1 MAEKNYTC
9 ANCNGAITPR
19 INKTTGLPSKA
30 KRKFCSSVCASR
42 YHENINPRRCR
53 PSGSRKPRPV
63 ICGHCKETV
72 MRHVRGSRDAGKYCS
87 RDCSFAALAHM
98 RRERE
103 ALLRIGRNARR
114 HTREAGRAQRVD
126 EIAKAKADAIAVK
139 LIRACL
145 DCGSTFQQR
154 THMGTPEKRCQRCE
168 SIVLKAARKTEKLS
182 RKAKRRG
189 AVSES
194 INPIKVFERD
204 KWKCHLCG
212 VKTLKSKRGTYDDRA
227 PELEHIVA
235 LADGGSHT
243 WGNVACSCRKCN
255 GTKGARSL
263 GQLGLGIAA

>member
-1 MAEKNYTC
+1 MAENNYTC
-9 ANCNGAITPR
+9 AHCGGMITPR
-19 INKTTGLPSKA
+19 INKTTGLLSKA
-30 KRKFCSSVCASR
+30 TRKYCSPICASR
-42 YHENINPRRCR
+42 HHDKTRAKRV
-53 PSGSRKPRPV
+53 KPRGKPKPKPV
-63 ICGHCKETV
+63 TCEHCKKTV
-72 MRHVRGSRDAGKYCS
+72 LRHVRSSRDAGKYCS

-126 EIAKAKADAIAVK
+126 EIAKAKAAAIAVK

-145 DCGSTFQQR
+145 DCGSMFQQR
-154 THMGTPEKRCQRCE
+154 THIGTPEKRCQRCE
-168 SIVLKAARKTEKLS
+168 SIVLKAARKTGKLS